1 MYPKVINS
9 MVEYFS
15 YKENVIGSS
24 PILPFLTV
32 LWCSGE
38 LKLVF
43 RTPFCNYLF
52 NHIFNTTSNNN
63 FYL

>member
-1 MYPKVINS
+1 
-9 MVEYFS
+9 
-15 YKENVIGSS
+15 
-24 PILPFLTV
+24 LPFLTV

-52 NHIFNTTSNNN
+52 LTIFLTLLLITISIYEY
-63 FYL
+63 FF